1 MSEHTRQWMIV
12 FRSKTGQLMR
22 YQGRKF
28 SNKGKAL
35 RFSTIDHAMR
45 VARGLMRKFPG
56 ALTKGTLFIE
66 KMRAPNMTELK
77 KNPRKLVDITARVL
91 ANRKRIEKE
100 HLDAGLLVPIP
111 TSGESKALRG
121 IKVYET
127 RYKKNPGFRSAV
139 DRYARELDEADERLA
154 GFSGRT
160 GKTVLSVQ
168 PPQIRAGLVIGKLEG
183 VMYATTRDG
192 ERERYLHRFSRN
204 SQPLLIAS
212 HDGKQ
217 IGIVG
222 GRYQFTDAGIED
234 E

>member
-1 MSEHTRQWMIV
+1 MTRPWMIV
-12 FRSKTGQLMR
+12 FRSKSGQLMR

-35 RFSTIDHAMR
+35 RFSTIDHATR
-45 VARGLMRKFPG
+45 VARGLMRKFPD

-66 KMRAPNMTELK
+66 KLREPNMTVLK
-77 KNPRKLVDITARVL
+77 KNPRKLA
-91 ANRKRIEKE
+91 K
-100 HLDAGLLVPIP
+100 
-111 TSGESKALRG
+111 
-121 IKVYET
+121 
-127 RYKKNPGFRSAV
+127 RYKKNPSGYRSSV
-139 DRYARELDEADERLA
+139 DAYARELDEADERLA

-160 GKTVLSVQ
+160 GKTVLKMHA
-168 PPQIRAGLVIGKLEG
+168 PQIRAGLVIGKMLG
-183 VMYATTRDG
+183 VMYSTTRDG
-192 ERERYLHRFSRN
+192 VRENYCHEFAKK

>member
-1 MSEHTRQWMIV
+1 MTRPWIVV
-12 FRSKTGQLMR
+12 FRSKSGQLMR

-35 RFSTIDHAMR
+35 RFSTIDHATR
-45 VARGLMRKFPG
+45 VARALMRKFPD

-66 KMRAPNMTELK
+66 KARATNMTVLK
-77 KNPRKLVDITARVL
+77 TNPRKSR
-91 ANRKRIEKE
+91 RK
-100 HLDAGLLVPIP
+100 
-111 TSGESKALRG
+111 
-121 IKVYET
+121 
-127 RYKKNPGFRSAV
+127 YKKNPSGYRTSIDA
-139 DRYARELDEADERLA
+139 YARELDEADERLA
-154 GFSGRT
+154 GFSGRSS
-160 GKTVLSVQ
+160 KTVLKVQ
-168 PPQIRAGLVIGKLEG
+168 APQIRTGLVIGKLLG
-183 VMYATTRDG
+183 VMYSTTRDG
-192 ERERYLHRFSRN
+192 VRENYKHEFDRK